1 MKIVLQD
8 ISKRYIKSVIF
19 KNLSFT
25 IESGDR
31 VVIKGSNG
39 SGKSTL
45 LKLIAG
51 IETPTKGKI
60 TYYINNQEVY
70 SENLF
75 HYISVCTPYMELFEE
90 LTLQQMIDFHFK
102 MKNPLPT
109 VSTSEIPQLILL
121 ENELN
126 KEISEFSSGMKQ
138 RLKLGLAILS
148 NAPLLLLDEPSM
160 NLDSNGV
167 EWYKNIIRNYAS
179 EKTIVVCSNQIK
191 DEYDFCNKEI
201 HIEDFK

>member
-1 MKIVLQD
+1 MEIVLED
-8 ISKRYIKSVIF
+8 ISKRYIKSIIF
-19 KNLSFT
+19 KNLSYT
-25 IESGDR
+25 ISAQDK

-51 IETPTKGKI
+51 IETPTKGSIRYFFKQKN
-60 TYYINNQEVY
+60 INPEEIFRY
-70 SENLF
+70 L
-75 HYISVCTPYMELFEE
+75 SVCTPYTELFEE

-102 MKNPLPT
+102 MKKPLPS
-109 VSTSEIPQLILL
+109 VSVSDVSGLILL

-148 NAPLLLLDEPSM
+148 DTSLLLLDEPSI
-160 NLDSNGV
+160 NLDLNGIK
-167 EWYKNIIRNYAS
+167 WYKELVQKYAS
-179 EKTIVVCSNQIK
+179 NKTIIVCSNQIK
-191 DEYDFCNKEI
+191 DEYAFCNKEI
-201 HIEDFK
+201 NIENFK